1 MGEVNKIENKRPS
14 VKSKKQGNI
23 IESKVSN
30 WSNIQEHFGINDD
43 DTFKKMMT
51 SLSMFCEADL
61 GSSDLDTNINSC
73 LELVSNLRPK
83 DLLEKELIIQI
94 IMTHQLFEKCSTI
107 ANIKGQNPDRVDS
120 HIKNMTKLSRLFLD
134 QIKALT
140 RYRNNGQQKVKV
152 EHVHMSEGSQAVFGD
167 VTHKRGGV

>member
-1 MGEVNKIENKRPS
+1 MGEVKKVENKRPS
-14 VKSKKQGNI
+14 VKS
-23 IESKVSN
+23 SKEGSKINSTVSN
-30 WSNIQEHFGINDD
+30 WCNIEEHFGIKDD

-61 GSSDLDTNINSC
+61 GSSSLDTNVNSC
-73 LELVSNLRPK
+73 LEVLSNLRPK

-107 ANIKGQNPDRVDS
+107 ANLKGQNPDRVDS

-140 RYRNNGQQKVKV
+140 RYRNDGQQRVKV
-152 EHVHMSEGSQAVFGD
+152 EHVHMSEGSQAVFGN
-167 VTHKRGGV
+167 VSHGGGGV